1 MRESYLT
8 EEELKKI
15 LFASKDKTNN
25 QHNVSSDDNREYDK
39 ALYNLLVVIISLSSD
54 EEKEEDDVTND
65 SEVKLRDNSECWSNV
80 PAASN
85 PGRIT
90 AKNIVREKLGPK
102 RFALSMCSSFTECFT
117 FFFRTSFLEEI

>member
-1 MRESYLT
+1 MT
-8 EEELKKI
+8 EEEVKKI

-39 ALYNLLVVIISLSSD
+39 ALYNLVIISLSSD

-90 AKNIVREKLGPK
+90 AKNIVHEKLGLT

-117 FFFRTSFLEEI
+117 FFFRTSLLEEI